1 MGGKQCELRQCK
13 QKRYAAPEGS
23 STMSSSRKRAS
34 ACNKRR
40 ATATIGNKCK
50 RRSVSKSI
58 VKFCGDEIYESRFQ
72 ASPFK
77 TYSRPYPDGGLNTC
91 EIKTV
96 CLPATNNKSFFSQR
110 FENRIYRVEK
120 SLRDAPP
127 EKIVTHVSSNM
138 Q

>member
-1 MGGKQCELRQCK
+1 MPNR
-13 QKRYAAPEGS
+13 
-23 STMSSSRKRAS
+23 RKRAS

-40 ATATIGNKCK
+40 ATATISNKCK
-50 RRSVSKSI
+50 RRSVSRSI
-58 VKFCGDEIYESRFQ
+58 VKFCDDEIPESHFQ
-72 ASPFK
+72 ASPFR
-77 TYSRPYPDGGLNTC
+77 TYPRPYPDGGLNAG

-110 FENRIYRVEK
+110 FENRIHRVEK

-127 EKIVTHVSSNM
+127 EKIVTHVSRNV